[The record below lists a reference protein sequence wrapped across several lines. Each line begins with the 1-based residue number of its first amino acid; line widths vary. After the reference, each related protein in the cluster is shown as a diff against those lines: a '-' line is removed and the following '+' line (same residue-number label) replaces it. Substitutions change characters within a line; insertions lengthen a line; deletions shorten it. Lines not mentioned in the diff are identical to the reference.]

1 MIKLLSFY
9 LSRLFSMLSARAT
22 SKVRTIS
29 KTTTTHQQTT
39 AIRMTGE
46 KIGNVKTESY
56 TVHLKRALKLCVLSF
71 ASSNMR
77 PLLLTCTE
85 WDRLLLRT
93 LLNLLDR
100 RSLCNNRLLRSFRLI
115 KKKSKTIECRFTQLL

>member
-56 TVHLKRALKLCVLSF
+56 TVAY
-71 ASSNMR
+71 
-77 PLLLTCTE
+77 
-85 WDRLLLRT
+85 
-93 LLNLLDR
+93 
-100 RSLCNNRLLRSFRLI
+100 I
-115 KKKSKTIECRFTQLL
+115 